1 MLTTHWA
8 SAVLCWAHN
17 SHYPFLTTSSWG
29 GLISLYHRG
38 KQSSERLSHLSKTSQ
53 QRSLVLKLH
62 TFNSWSC
69 FLLRVVSHDQMV
81 YAKKKKKN
89 CKRQFYHQNGSH
101 STQTLARTDA
111 LCKLGSSMKMLALH
125 LFPLCKLKADRQLIF
140 GWVSRS
146 QTEVMSW
153 VVLGYPNLRVSPSW
167 ISGQSLLFPGDRL
180 WNHSQGLRG
189 PWPIRARVLVRP

>member
-1 MLTTHWA
+1 M
-8 SAVLCWAHN
+8 
-17 SHYPFLTTSSWG
+17 
-29 GLISLYHRG
+29 
-38 KQSSERLSHLSKTSQ
+38 
-53 QRSLVLKLH
+53 
-62 TFNSWSC
+62 
-69 FLLRVVSHDQMV
+69 QM
-81 YAKKKKKN
+81 KKKKKTNN
-89 CKRQFYHQNGSH
+89 CERQFYHQNGSH

-125 LFPLCKLKADRQLIF
+125 LFPLSKLKADRQLIF

-146 QTEVMSW
+146 QMEVMSW

-189 PWPIRARVLVRP
+189 PWCWFDHNHPSSQPLTDLAMELQKTEVYLVGKEVL